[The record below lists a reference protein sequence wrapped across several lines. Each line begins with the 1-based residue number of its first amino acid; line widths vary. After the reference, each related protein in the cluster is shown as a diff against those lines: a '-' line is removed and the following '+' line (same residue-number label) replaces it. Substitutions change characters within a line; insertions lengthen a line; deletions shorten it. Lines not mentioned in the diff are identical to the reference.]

1 MNEFNIMLKKGEKMI
16 QNLEKLKEEYKTYE
30 KKAQALSKLINE
42 VENFEDINLKSFKED
57 IKGLIEKFKSPNVVI
72 SVVAEVSN
80 GKSTFLNSLVFK
92 SNVLHNGIGAVTAT
106 IFRIEYADYYSIK
119 SSIIDKKFSSIEELQ
134 TAIKEYNKII
144 REKVDNKEKVNIE
157 EVVVTLP
164 NENLKQGIVLY
175 DTPGF
180 GSLDEDQILPILKTA
195 VFKSDAVIMLL
206 DISQGLK
213 KGEKEFVKTILKSIP
228 PKKRYIVMNK
238 IDAVISEDDLELMD
252 EEEIQA
258 QLKKVTNDTLKELA
272 NLSGIEPN
280 DIRHYKVSAKKA
292 LIGYIKN
299 RENALKESG
308 FIEFEKDLWEKVI
321 SEKEEVFSER
331 INNFKNLKNNV
342 LSILDNQKKQ
352 VEETIQTLESL
363 KEMLLNQRA
372 DIEAVLNSSIHKFKA
387 YKDKILQIDMKLSSN
402 DIFSKIENIIQREIY
417 ESLNREITITDK
429 LKFWKQKEVYDEVV
443 KKALKNAEKDIKI
456 LIQKEF
462 NKFIDEVYNIQEDIN
477 RTIDNVNGKLS
488 KFENLNISKIE
499 KLDVIK
505 RDEKFV
511 FKNVN
516 KRDIIQNY
524 LGDSIDE
531 FDWIDIIN
539 IFTNLVDS
547 IITYLSKFYINS
559 DKFHKDM
566 SEGITRE
573 ILENIKGEF
582 EIKLK
587 QAISDIKSLSFEI
600 ISTPSHIET
609 RLREILRSLESH
621 QEKEKEI
628 QKNRDRLEKI
638 ENYISQVK
646 SL

>member
-1 MNEFNIMLKKGEKMI
+1 MI

>member
-1 MNEFNIMLKKGEKMI
+1 VNEFNIMLKKGEKMI